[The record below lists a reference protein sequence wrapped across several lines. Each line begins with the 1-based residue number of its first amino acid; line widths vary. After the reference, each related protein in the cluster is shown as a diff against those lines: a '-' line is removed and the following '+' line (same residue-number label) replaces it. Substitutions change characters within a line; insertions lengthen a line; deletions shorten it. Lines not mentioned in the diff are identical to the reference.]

1 MATPGHQEELAMTGL
16 VLDNGFQPKITHRT
30 EVLHVRSMEIDP
42 VAVLPLDR
50 INGRSLAAGGCD
62 IGGCA
67 IGDVG
72 GCDSGIV

>member
-1 MATPGHQEELAMTGL
+1 MARL
-16 VLDNGFQPKITHRT
+16 VLDDGFQPKITHRT
-30 EVLHVRSMEIDP
+30 ESLHVRSMEIDP

-50 INGRSLAAGGCD
+50 VNGPSLGVGGCD

-72 GCDSGIV
+72 GCGSGIV